1 VRGPGRGEDEDE
13 GERTVRVRLGDV
25 ERFGRAV
32 DLTGRG
38 VDPETALRAVR
49 DPADDRVVCPA
60 PGPAHERVGMVDG
73 SSVPP
78 LATLAAVARSLGER
92 ASVDGRLAERRAEL
106 ERTPAPT
113 PEVAPARERVA
124 EARGRVEER
133 RERVATLQGRLQAA
147 REVGESAAER
157 DAEERLA
164 DAVRE
169 LSEAETERLAAAEAL
184 ERARNEARE
193 ARDARERRL
202 ELQDHIDN
210 LEREARAELARRVR
224 PRADAAAVATPGSR
238 ATRFDAAD
246 PVTARLAAAR
256 VADLRAPVVLV
267 RRRFDGAKAAAAWL
281 DAPVLRV

>member
-1 VRGPGRGEDEDE
+1 M
-13 GERTVRVRLGDV
+13 TVSLGGV
-25 ERFGRAV
+25 ERSGRAV
-32 DLTGRG
+32 DLSGRG
-38 VDPETALRAVR
+38 IDTGTAFGAIR
-49 DPADDRVVCPA
+49 DPDDDRVACPE
-60 PGPAHERVGMVDG
+60 PGAAHERVGLVDR

-92 ASVDGRLAERRAEL
+92 APADRRAAELRAEL
-106 ERTPAPT
+106 AGTAAPM
-113 PEVAPARERVA
+113 PEVAPVRERVA

-133 RERVATLQGRLQAA
+133 RERVATLQGRLRAA

-169 LSEAETERLAAAEAL
+169 LSEAETERLAAEEAL

-193 ARDARERRL
+193 ARDVRQRRL
-202 ELQDHIDN
+202 ELQDRIDN
-210 LEREARAELARRVR
+210 AEREARAELAERVR
-224 PRADAAAVATPGSR
+224 PLVDAATVAVPGGR
-238 ATRFDAAD
+238 ATRFAGAD

-256 VADLRAPVVLV
+256 VADLDAPVVLA
-267 RRRFDGAKAAAAWL
+267 RRRFGSARAAAAWL